1 MLGDII
7 QIKQEYYTTAAHIAA
22 HVDQHDFSRSEKIV
36 IAIAGESGSG
46 KSVTAVCL
54 QELLNQSG
62 KQALILHLDDYF
74 VLPPATNHAQRVEN
88 IDQVG
93 PAEVRMPLLQL
104 HVDGFIAGVEAITK
118 PVVNYKL
125 NQILAETVITKPY
138 SILIVEGTYSLMLNH
153 IEFGIFMDRTYM
165 ETKAQRDA
173 RGRDVQ
179 DPFVEEVLAIEHD
192 LIRPTR
198 AKAQLIVDK
207 NYNVIVNG

>member
-22 HVDQHDFSRSEKIV
+22 HVEQLDFARREKMV
-36 IAIAGESGSG
+36 IAVAGESGSG

-62 KQALILHLDDYF
+62 QPALILHLDDYF

-93 PAEVRMPLLQL
+93 PSEVRLSLLQL
-104 HVDGFIAGVEAITK
+104 HIDGFLAGVETLTK
-118 PVVNYKL
+118 PIVNYKL
-125 NQILAETVITKPY
+125 NQILAETIITKPY

-153 IEFGIFMDRTYM
+153 IQFGIFMDRTYI
-165 ETKAQRDA
+165 ETKPQRDA